1 MPIIK
6 NTKNMDISSIK
17 AQVNPIVLEKIEN
30 YCHWAG
36 IYDLGY
42 FIEKAAV
49 ELFLRDPEWCR
60 YLEQNEG
67 RIQITE

>member
-6 NTKNMDISSIK
+6 SKKSIDISPIK
-17 AQVNPIVLEKIEN
+17 AKVNPAVLEQIEN

-42 FIEKAAV
+42 FIEKAAIDMFAKDAEWNLYQKQMDHNV
-49 ELFLRDPEWCR
+49 ETVD
-60 YLEQNEG
+60 
-67 RIQITE
+67 

>member
-6 NTKNMDISSIK
+6 NKKTMDISPIK
-17 AQVNPIVLEKIEN
+17 AKVNPIILEQIES

-42 FIEKAAV
+42 FIEKAASD
-49 ELFLRDPEWCR
+49 LLTKDPEWNI
-60 YLEQNEG
+60 YQ
-67 RIQITE
+67 QQMVTEETE

>member
-6 NTKNMDISSIK
+6 NKKTVDISSIK
-17 AQVNPIVLEKIEN
+17 AKVNPVILEKIEN

-42 FIEKAAV
+42 FIEKAASD
-49 ELFLRDPEWCR
+49 LLAKDPEWN
-60 YLEQNEG
+60 LHLHQMVELAEKEG
-67 RIQITE
+67 